1 MDTCDID
8 IKDKN
13 SNSQLSD
20 LYKHYVIK
28 NVFYFDHGQL
38 SLSQSMIF
46 SCIACILNYLIFVL
60 S

>member
-1 MDTCDID
+1 MYTCDID

-13 SNSQLSD
+13 SNRQLSD

-28 NVFYFDHGQL
+28 NVFYFGRGHL

-46 SCIACILNYLIFVL
+46 SCTACILNYLIFVL

>member
-28 NVFYFDHGQL
+28 NVFYFGHGHL
-38 SLSQSMIF
+38 SLS
-46 SCIACILNYLIFVL
+46 
-60 S
+60 